1 MPDFNPLSIIILGR
15 QPAIGI
21 AELES
26 LYGSTRLKRLN
37 QAALLD
43 IPAEEI
49 NYKRLGSAV
58 KVGRVLSTL
67 ETNDWPSVEKYLRQ
81 VIPTHLPEAEK
92 NKFTLGI
99 SVYGL
104 DVSPE
109 TLQKSLI
116 NLKKLIK
123 KAGRPVRVIPNKTL
137 ELSSAQVIHNKLN
150 YRGAWELLLVK
161 HGKQT
166 ILGQTLFVQDFE
178 DYAARDQKR
187 PMRDS
192 FVGML
197 PPKLAQII
205 INLAVGQV
213 GNGKWE
219 IGNGGAAK
227 NSHFPIP
234 TSQSLT
240 ILDPFCG
247 TGVIPQETLLM
258 GYDIVGTDLSDKMV
272 NYSRQNIEWLKQS
285 WPAASGKADI
295 SVGDALKTVWPK
307 TIDCVATEM
316 YLGPP
321 LKNQVS
327 EERLKPIIK
336 EVDEL
341 LEKFLRN
348 IGGQL
353 KPGTRLCLAIPAW
366 RLDRETRHLP
376 ILDHLGDLSYNRLSF
391 VHVVTD
397 ELIYFRPE
405 QAVARELLVLIK
417 K

>member
-1 MPDFNPLSIIILGR
+1 MADFNPLSVVILGR
-15 QPAIGI
+15 QPALGVG
-21 AELES
+21 ELES
-26 LYGSTRLKRLN
+26 LYGSARLKRLN

-43 IPAEEI
+43 MPAEEI
-49 NYKRLGSAV
+49 DYKRLGGAV
-58 KVGRVLSTL
+58 KVGRILATIESA
-67 ETNDWPSVEKYLRQ
+67 DWPKIEDYLRKT
-81 VIPTHLPEAEK
+81 IPSHLPEGEK
-92 NKFTLGI
+92 NKFTLGV

-104 DVSPE
+104 EVNPSII
-109 TLQKSLI
+109 QKSLI

-123 KAGRPVRVIPNKTL
+123 KTGRPVRIVPNKAL

-166 ILGQTLFVQDFE
+166 IMGQTLFVQDIE

-197 PPKLAQII
+197 PPKLAQIV
-205 INLAVGQV
+205 INLAVD
-213 GNGKWE
+213 GK
-219 IGNGGAAK
+219 NV
-227 NSHFPIP
+227 SP
-234 TSQSLT
+234 LT

-247 TGVIPQETLLM
+247 TGVILQEALLM
-258 GYDIVGTDLSDKMV
+258 GYNVIGTDLADKMV
-272 NYSRQNIEWLKQS
+272 SYSQKNIDWLRQT
-285 WPAASGKADI
+285 WPTAVGQTDI
-295 SVGDALKTVWPK
+295 YAGDAVKTVWPK
-307 TIDCVATEM
+307 NIDCIATEM

-321 LKNQVS
+321 LKNQVN
-327 EERLKPIIK
+327 EDRLKPIVK

-341 LEKFLRN
+341 LEAFLRS
-348 IGGQL
+348 IGQQL
-353 KPGTRLCLAIPAW
+353 SSGTRLSIAVPAW
-366 RLDRETRHLP
+366 RLDRQTVHLP
-376 ILDHLGDLSYNRLSF
+376 ILDHLTDLGYNRLSF

-397 ELIYFRPE
+397 ELVYFRPE